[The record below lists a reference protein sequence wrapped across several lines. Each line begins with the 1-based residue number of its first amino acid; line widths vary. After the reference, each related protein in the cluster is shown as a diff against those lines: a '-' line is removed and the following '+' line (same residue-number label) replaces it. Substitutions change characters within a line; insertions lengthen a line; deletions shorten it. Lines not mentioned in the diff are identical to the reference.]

1 MSFHNTALI
10 GASGQGGDYNLES
23 SLRFRSSASAYLTRT
38 PASEGNRT
46 TWTWS
51 GWVKRGALARSPIFT
66 SWDIPSNSGFYF
78 EFYSDTLY
86 IYDYHGG
93 FDWQLQT
100 NAVYRDISAWYHIIL
115 SFDSTQA
122 IASDRVKLYV
132 NGEQVTSLGIA
143 TYPSQNFNST
153 INSTQYHNLFFGSNL
168 YSDGYL
174 AEVNFVDGQALT
186 PSDFGETDSTTGVWK
201 PKEYT
206 GTYGTNGFYLPFTEK
221 TDFKSFDLD
230 GTGDYIS
237 APASE
242 YSNYINGSGDF
253 TIEWWVNY
261 DALPAS
267 GFGAGWY
274 AQDSG
279 SAVVSPFN
287 LVQNG
292 NTWNLWGTTA
302 NGAWNIY
309 NGATLA
315 TTSLTT
321 NRWYHIACVRNS
333 GTLTLY
339 VDGTAVG
346 NDGGTIGSSSIWQ
359 DTSHNLSLFSRWQS
373 QGSVGGI
380 DGRVS
385 NYRLVKG
392 TAVYTGNF
400 TPPTTNLEN
409 ISGTTILLA
418 RSTST
423 ADLSGNIT
431 TTANGNLSLS
441 DNNPPLSS
449 GIGDDTSGNDNH
461 WASNNIDLTSTATTY
476 DVMNDVP
483 TLTDEDTA
491 NFATLNPLVQSAS
504 SFSDGNLKAT
514 MTSSTPAKFVST
526 IAVTS
531 GTWYMEYSC
540 NWGASSIPVGISADT
555 VPRNYLGMSD
565 GNTSVSFWPASSSTP
580 MYINGVNT
588 SWSGS
593 ATTWASTD
601 ICGLALDATNRIIY
615 VYKNGSLIGSYN
627 FSAFNWSEVYF
638 AGGNYVNGLVYNAN
652 FGQRPFKYTPPT
664 GYLKL
669 NTYNLPDS
677 TIKDGSQYFDT
688 VTWTGDG
695 ATSRD
700 ITGLE
705 FSPDLVWT
713 KERDIAIDHL
723 LYDTIRGAS
732 TSSVSNALVSNTT
745 VAEGSQNDNT
755 TYGYLDGFNS
765 DGFSVAR
772 GSLGSTSYTNKSG
785 GTYVAWN
792 WKANGS
798 GVSNTDGTITST
810 VSANPTSG
818 FSVVTYSGNGTN
830 GATVG
835 HGLGSA
841 PKMVIVKQRN
851 GSTYSWT
858 VHHDSLTSGYVIALE
873 SQSAQFSRPTAFN
886 STAPDANTFTLGT
899 DLGTNSSSGTY
910 VAYCFAEVE
919 GFSKIGSYTGNGS
932 ADGPFIYTG
941 FRPAFILWK
950 LASSTSSWAIW
961 DGTRVTYN
969 PINTLLFPDQSVA
982 ESSGNSA
989 YNVDLLSN
997 GFKWRTSNSQINGSG
1012 STYIYM
1018 AFAENPFKNSLA
1030 R

>member
-253 TIEWWVNY
+253 TIEWWANY
-261 DALPAS
+261 DALPS
-267 GFGAGWY
+267 DAGWY

-287 LVQNG
+287 LFQQTN
-292 NTWNLWGTTA
+292 NWRLYATTA
-302 NGAWNIY
+302 NGAWNVFS
-309 NGATLA
+309 NTLLA

-321 NRWYHIACVRNS
+321 GRWYHIACVRNGS
-333 GTLTLY
+333 TLTLY
-339 VDGTAVG
+339 VDGVSQGTA
-346 NDGGTIGSSSIWQ
+346 NIGTASLWT
-359 DTSHNLSLFSRWQS
+359 DTSHNLSLFNDWQS
-373 QGSVGGI
+373 AGGGGGFN
-380 DGRVS
+380 GRVS

-461 WASNNIDLTSTATTY
+461 WASNNIDLTSNATTY
-476 DVMNDVP
+476 DIMNDVP

-491 NFATLNPLVQSAS
+491 NFATLNPLDKGTGNLTV
-504 SFSDGNLKAT
+504 SDANLKASVQNYTVFGT
-514 MTSSTPAKFVST
+514 MGVSSGKYYWELTMDTSVTYLTVGIGSASLSNNVYMYNQSPAVSYYAFDGTKFVN
-526 IAVTS
+526 
-531 GTWYMEYSC
+531 GT
-540 NWGASSIPVGISADT
+540 
-555 VPRNYLGMSD
+555 
-565 GNTSVSFWPASSSTP
+565 NTS
-580 MYINGVNT
+580 YG
-588 SWSGS
+588 
-593 ATTWASTD
+593 ATFTTGD
-601 ICGLALDATNRIIY
+601 VIGIALDADNDQVTF
-615 VYKNGSLIGSYN
+615 YKNNTSQGTITGLTSGVTWMPVISTGSTTYTESCI
-627 FSAFNWSEVYF
+627 
-638 AGGNYVNGLVYNAN
+638 AN
-652 FGQRPFKYTPPT
+652 FGQKPFAYTPPA

-677 TIKDGSQYFDT
+677 TIVDGSQYMNT
-688 VTWTGDG
+688 VTYTGNG
-695 ATSRD
+695 TSQD
-700 ITGLE
+700 ITVGFE
-705 FSPDLVWT
+705 PEAFWVKNRTNAYNHAWSNFVTDT
-713 KERDIAIDHL
+713 Y
-723 LYDTIRGAS
+723 LYPNLTNVEGPNG
-732 TSSVSNALVSNTT
+732 SSINQLS
-745 VAEGSQNDNT
+745 
-755 TYGYLDGFNS
+755 DGFNLNTS
-765 DGFSVAR
+765 SNVYNASGNSYVSWNWR
-772 GSLGSTSYTNKSG
+772 GSDSS
-785 GTYVAWN
+785 A
-792 WKANGS
+792 
-798 GVSNTDGTITST
+798 VSNTDGSITST
-810 VSANPTSG
+810 VSANTDSG